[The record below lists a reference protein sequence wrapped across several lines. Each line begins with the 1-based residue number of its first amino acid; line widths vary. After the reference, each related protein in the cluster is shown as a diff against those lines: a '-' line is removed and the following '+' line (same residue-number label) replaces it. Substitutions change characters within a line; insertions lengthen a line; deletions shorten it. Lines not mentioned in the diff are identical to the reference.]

1 MGLDS
6 DLPRARDICPDARRA
21 VMYTP
26 RDLAAKS
33 EQQLRDDLAR
43 ILCEL
48 GPCDV
53 VMADI
58 DDNTPDSR
66 VAFFARAA
74 ASLLP

>member
-1 MGLDS
+1 MIASCSIEGSSDS
-6 DLPRARDICPDARRA
+6 SIRDVVPN
-21 VMYTP
+21 
-26 RDLAAKS
+26 
-33 EQQLRDDLAR
+33 DLAR